1 MKIERIEAF
10 QIYDSRGNPTVE
22 CAVTLENGAVGAG
35 LVPSGASTGRNEA
48 FELRDGEPHRLR
60 GNSVYTAIDNIES
73 VIAPRLLGADV
84 FAQADIDRDLC
95 ELDGTAN
102 KSRLGANAILAV
114 SMAIADA
121 AAAARQVPLFEYLGD
136 GLGNVLPLPQ
146 IQLFGGGAH
155 SAWRTDVQDFLII
168 PLGASNYPHAL
179 EMTHNVYHAAGE
191 WMRKRNKYCGVAD
204 EGGYWP
210 EFENHGQVLDAII
223 ECIELAGYTPG
234 RDMAIA
240 LDIAA
245 GELYEGTSYRFN
257 LENKSFDTEALLKL
271 LLDWCSNY
279 PVISLED
286 PFSDRDWA
294 GWEAL
299 YGELGSSI
307 QLIGDDLFTTNPEL
321 IKRGVER
328 RQANAV
334 LIKPNQIGTVSET
347 LAAIRCTQQAG
358 WRPVVSARSGET
370 EDVFI
375 SHLAV
380 ATNAGQIKVGSF
392 ARGERMA
399 KWNELLRI
407 ERCLRDDA
415 TFLGKQVFEPLQGMR
430 FLPKI
435 R

>member
-1 MKIERIEAF
+1 MKIECIEAF

-22 CAVTLENGAVGAG
+22 CVVTLENKTVGNG
-35 LVPSGASTGRNEA
+35 LVPSGASTGRIEA
-48 FELRDGEPHRLR
+48 VELRDGDPRRLR

-73 VIAPRLLGADV
+73 IIAPRLLGSDV

-95 ELDGTAN
+95 ELDGTTN

-121 AAAARQVPLFEYLGD
+121 AAAAKQVPLFEYLGD

-155 SAWRTDVQDFLII
+155 SAWRTDVQDFLIV
-168 PLGASNYPHAL
+168 PLGATSYPQAL

-191 WMRKRNKYCGVAD
+191 WMRKRNKYYGVAD

-210 EFENHGQVLDAII
+210 EFENHEQVLDAII
-223 ECIELAGYTPG
+223 ECIELAGYTTG
-234 RDMAIA
+234 QDVAIA

-257 LENKSFDTEALLKL
+257 LENKSYDTEALLKL

-279 PVISLED
+279 PIISLED

-307 QLIGDDLFTTNPEL
+307 QLIGDDLFTTNLEL

-347 LAAIRCTQQAG
+347 LAAIRYTQEAG

-407 ERCLRDDA
+407 ERCLKDDA
-415 TFLGKQVFEPLQGMR
+415 TFLGKQIFEPLQSLH
-430 FLPKI
+430 FLPQAT
-435 R
+435 